1 MGVMP
6 RKLGVNDPLVKQ
18 IRNGDIV
25 ERLIDRGDGYFA
37 WLQRKSGLDGPLSS
51 LLAETEFVNSCGN
64 DEILMEKAK
73 EELRR
78 RYAEE
83 VLEDD
88 CVSDKEIETVNK
100 SVRGPVCLFEVI
112 LCLAISINEMFE
124 DLDAYDGPAHF
135 FAILMKNCGLDLYDE
150 EDFDTH
156 SLMVKTYWD
165 IHIKKIRTTLFPGC
179 NAADSLWNQ
188 MNSWVDQHTNEDGEW
203 VD

>member
-1 MGVMP
+1 M
-6 RKLGVNDPLVKQ
+6 GVNDPLVKQ

-150 EDFDTH
+150 EDFDTRPDD
-156 SLMVKTYWD
+156 VRGYWD
-165 IHIKKIRTTLFPGC
+165 RHIKAVHSAIFPGC
-179 NAADSLWNQ
+179 KATDSLWNQ

>member
-124 DLDAYDGPAHF
+124 EERIYLIRSGAMDRNEKKWPGSTSKDNGE
-135 FAILMKNCGLDLYDE
+135 LYDWIAGR
-150 EDFDTH
+150 FRF
-156 SLMVKTYWD
+156 L
-165 IHIKKIRTTLFPGC
+165 
-179 NAADSLWNQ
+179 
-188 MNSWVDQHTNEDGEW
+188 DGLHGRK
-203 VD
+203 